1 LKEDKVGLLS
11 RPLHV
16 TQPRNHRE
24 EEIMELKD
32 AVAIVTGSSSGIG
45 AAVARLLSTRGCRV
59 TINYSHNTQGAARVA
74 AECEALGGQTL
85 VQRADVSED
94 EDCRALVAAT
104 LKKFGRLDILVNNAG
119 ITKFCLHQDLKGLS
133 KKDFMDIY
141 AVNLVGAFQM
151 TRAAEPAL
159 RAQTVAH
166 IVNMA
171 SIAGI
176 AGLGSSI
183 AYAASKG
190 ALVTMTLSLARV
202 LGPQIRVNAI
212 CPGFVAG
219 EWLKKG
225 LGEEKYESIRSQFAE
240 ISPLKA
246 TATPETVAQAVLAIL
261 GADWTTGETI
271 IVDGGAHLHTAPLRR

>member
-1 LKEDKVGLLS
+1 
-11 RPLHV
+11 
-16 TQPRNHRE
+16 
-24 EEIMELKD
+24 MELTN

-45 AAVARLLSTRGCRV
+45 AAIARQLAAKGCHV
-59 TINYSHNTQGAARVA
+59 TITYSRNEAGAKETAKA
-74 AECEALGGQTL
+74 CAALGGQTL
-85 VQRADVSED
+85 VRKADVAQD
-94 EDCRALVAAT
+94 ADCRALVAAT
-104 LKKFGRLDILVNNAG
+104 IERFGKLDILINNAG
-119 ITKFCLHQDLKGLS
+119 TTKFCAHQQLDGLS
-133 KKDFMDIY
+133 KEDFLDIY
-141 AVNLVGAFQM
+141 SVNLVGAYQM
-151 TRAAEPAL
+151 TRAAEAAL
-159 RAQTVAH
+159 RSQPVAH

-171 SIAGI
+171 SIAAITGV
-176 AGLGSSI
+176 GSSI

-225 LGEEKYESIRSQFAE
+225 LGEEIYEAIRQQYAD

-246 TATPETVAQAVLAIL
+246 TATPDTVAQTVLAL
-261 GADWTTGETI
+261 VGGADWTTGETL